1 MLKKLTLLVLF
12 LTLPAAYASI
22 IQSTPT
28 LPPTS
33 GTYAISGAVCLPAAC
48 FQDITIGNFQ
58 ILTSMISAGNQLT
71 SSSAN
76 LTANGFTNSGGSPG
90 AALGTL
96 LLTGQIDITYFGRGS
111 STALGT
117 FNSQITFLDF
127 TGAFAGHTAAALLNP
142 LNASVGVTSVTRLNE
157 NQFRI
162 DSFFDVFAELSIDG
176 GPFIPGPV
184 RHADLVPEPGTFIPG
199 LLAVAGFAAYW
210 KRRSS

>member
-1 MLKKLTLLVLF
+1 MVKKLTLLVLF
-12 LTLPAAYASI
+12 VTLPAAYASI
-22 IQSTPT
+22 IQTTAT

-33 GTYAISGAVCLPAAC
+33 GQYSISGTICLPAAC

-58 ILTSMISAGNQLT
+58 ILTSTISAGNQLT
-71 SSSAN
+71 SSNAS
-76 LTANGFTNSGGSPG
+76 LTANGFTNSGGNPG

-96 LLTGQIDITYFGRGS
+96 LLTGPIDITYFGRS
-111 STALGT
+111 ALDALGT
-117 FNSQITFLDF
+117 FNSQITFLNF
-127 TGAFAGHTAAALLNP
+127 TGSFAGHTAAALLNP
-142 LNASVGVTSVTRLNE
+142 LNASVGVTSVSQLNE